1 MARRNSDGS
10 HVVKRVGRVRGRED
24 EGDKGIIVR
33 GRTHTRVAN
42 PAAPEQTIGP
52 VTEELIPTEDVYN
65 IRHVYDVTT
74 GKRQVLT
81 LPKELCRRLGI
92 KEGTPL
98 RIVEHEGRFEVIP
111 MRLVPASEDPAY
123 ALATLLAQVTPQ
135 NIHGEIDT
143 GPPVGEEAW

>member
-1 MARRNSDGS
+1 
-10 HVVKRVGRVRGRED
+10 VIKKVGRIRGREG
-24 EGDKGIIVR
+24 EGDKGLIVQHR
-33 GRTHTRVAN
+33 KHTRIAN
-42 PAAPEQTIGP
+42 QTVPGQAADPA
-52 VTEELIPTEDVYN
+52 TELVPSEDVYD
-65 IRHVYDVTT
+65 IRHVHDVTT

-92 KEGTPL
+92 REGTPL